1 MSISNILRFIDKI
14 STLITPY
21 LSFIFVLIFLVPWIL
36 GNLQLHNSDQVLT
49 LIEVFVLSS
58 ATLSLLTFT
67 YIAAMSDLHEKVKK
81 SMVKSGEAFFVATVQ
96 FIVGLGLFLMVNLI
110 KDHFTNP
117 GDIALSFSMGGVAY
131 VILILI
137 QFIGMYEVASALSKF
152 LKGVFEVYKSFRV
165 LRKPRLYVFLSEK
178 LKS

>member
-1 MSISNILRFIDKI
+1 MKNILRFFYKI
-14 STLITPY
+14 STVITPY

-36 GNLQLHNSDQVLT
+36 GKLQLHNSDQVLT
-49 LIEVFVLSS
+49 LIEVFVLSA

-81 SMVKSGEAFFVATVQ
+81 SMVISGEAFFVATVQ
-96 FIVGLGLFLMVNLI
+96 FIVGLGLFLLVNLI
-110 KDHFTNP
+110 KDHFTDP
-117 GDIALSFSMGGVAY
+117 GDLTLSFTIGGAAY

-165 LRKPRLYVFLSEK
+165 LRKPRLYVYLTEK
-178 LKS
+178 LLD

>member
-1 MSISNILRFIDKI
+1 VNTQNILRFLYRI

-36 GNLQLHNSDQVLT
+36 GKLQLHNSDQVLT
-49 LIEVFVLSS
+49 LIEVFVLSA

-67 YIAAMSDLHEKVKK
+67 YIAAMTDLHEKVKK
-81 SMVKSGEAFFVATVQ
+81 SMVIAGEAFFVATVQ
-96 FIVGLGLFLMVNLI
+96 FIVGLGLFLLVNLI
-110 KDHFTNP
+110 RDHFLDPWNLT
-117 GDIALSFSMGGVAY
+117 LSFSIGGVAY
-131 VILILI
+131 MILFLM

-178 LKS
+178 LQ